1 MIPASSQEKETV
13 RQAAFK
19 RRLALDAGD
28 RRKWSAELTQNFLQS
43 IILPPKG
50 SVITAYAP
58 VNGEV
63 DIIPLITHLHGLGM
77 GYRCAMPFVMEAEQ
91 RLAFLEW
98 TPDTKMIAGIY
109 GIPQPDPKTAREL
122 LPDFMLVPMLAFDE
136 NCHRMGYGSG
146 QFDRTFADLKKVHT
160 FRTVGIAFEAQKFD
174 AVPVDQNDY
183 ILDMVVTESHV
194 YRKQKAQ

>member
-1 MIPASSQEKETV
+1 M

-19 RRLALDAGD
+19 RRLELDADD
-28 RRKWSAELTQNFLQS
+28 RRAWSAQLTENFLQN

-63 DIIPLITHLHGLGM
+63 DVIPLMTHLHGLGM
-77 GYRCAMPFVMEAEQ
+77 GYRGAMPFVMEAEQ

-98 TPDTKMIAGIY
+98 TPETKMIPGIY
-109 GIPQPDPKTAREL
+109 DIPQPDPAKAKEL
-122 LPDFMLVPMLAFDE
+122 LPDFMIVPMLAFDE

-146 QFDRTFADLKKVHT
+146 QFDRTFADLKKIQK
-160 FRTVGIAFEAQKFD
+160 FRAIGIAFEAQKFD
-174 AVPVDQNDY
+174 AVPVDQHDY

-194 YRKQKAQ
+194 YRKQKA